1 MLQIVWCLVLIAKAS
16 SLNYGEIAVEVE
28 NTLTDCLVYLE
39 AVGKFIDDIYSLQ
52 KLGRRVE
59 ETDDSVDVKLGFCV
73 SVQKSVDEYRS
84 KYSRVLLIQEF
95 ITGEEH
101 AYVNNLLK
109 PLSKKIGEAIYIASL
124 DGDAASD
131 FHSACDNMGP
141 TVVIVESMSGAVFG
155 GYTDV
160 NWSSASGWF
169 HKSSVNAFVF
179 RLRPSLDQYLLFNSD
194 YAVFHHTGRGP
205 VFGSL
210 EYADMYIGDYPLS
223 STNNY
228 ALCEGNYR
236 LPVDSEAEDGC
247 EKNFLVKD
255 YIVFTAIAV

>member
-1 MLQIVWCLVLIAKAS
+1 LIAKAS
-16 SLNYGEIAVEVE
+16 SLNYGEIADEVE
-28 NTLTDCLVYLE
+28 NTLNDCLVYLE
-39 AVGKFIDDIYSLQ
+39 AVGKFIDDVYSLQ
-52 KLGRRVE
+52 NLGRRVE

-73 SVQKSVDEYRS
+73 SVQKSVDEYRA

-101 AYVNNLLK
+101 AYVNNLLE

-160 NWSSASGWF
+160 NWTSTKRGWERSPSSF
-169 HKSSVNAFVF
+169 LF
-179 RLRPSLDQYLLFNSD
+179 RLRPSFDQYFLFKPNV
-194 YAVFHHTGRGP
+194 AVFHTGGL
-205 VFGSL
+205 VLQFGTWMG
-210 EYADMYIGDYPLS
+210 DMRIGDFPLS
-223 STNNY
+223 STDND
-228 ALCEGNYR
+228 ALCEHAYR
-236 LPVDSEAEDGC
+236 LPVDNEAEDGC
-247 EKNFLVKD
+247 EKNFQVKD
-255 YIVFTAIAV
+255 YIVYTAIAV